1 MIQVNGAWCEALACG
16 ARQPERRT
24 MAVRPRK
31 SGPGSELNQALRL
44 ARRSDAPR
52 RSCWL
57 MASRSRFSAV
67 QTVPAEQFP
76 IAGLNR
82 SLLLPLPAAAAH
94 TCPSNPAT
102 GYARA
107 PNRYGCSARGDTSRP
122 MNTSRAYQRVRGR
135 RALHDHE
142 QSDYRDKKI
151 SHCFLPSSVVV
162 MFHAACHRRATR
174 LW

>member
-1 MIQVNGAWCEALACG
+1 MSGSGLA
-16 ARQPERRT
+16 T
-24 MAVRPRK
+24 SDPR
-31 SGPGSELNQALRL
+31 
-44 ARRSDAPR
+44 
-52 RSCWL
+52 
-57 MASRSRFSAV
+57 ASLPTRGTRASAV

-151 SHCFLPSSVVV
+151 SHCFLPFVCRGDVDH
-162 MFHAACHRRATR
+162 FTQRAIRAYAETDHWDCRARRLLAKMKSPPAKILR
-174 LW
+174 RRVLR